1 MYQQL
6 VIKHIRCI
14 PCNRLI
20 DAKQFRTTETNKA
33 LQDER
38 IEAKINSRHLP
49 GFPTCPTCKKK
60 VVIVDPPKPT
70 PQAEK
75 PIDREKAHRQY
86 QALLKMESVLP
97 ESAGRYPSFVEF
109 CALLQKRLVQ
119 YHWKGAK
126 VKRIDMAS
134 KPLHLV
140 YVLIKGDSE

>member
-75 PIDREKAHRQY
+75 PIDREKAP
-86 QALLKMESVLP
+86 STISSPP
-97 ESAGRYPSFVEF
+97 ENGIGFAR
-109 CALLQKRLVQ
+109 KRR
-119 YHWKGAK
+119 A
-126 VKRIDMAS
+126 IS
-134 KPLHLV
+134 
-140 YVLIKGDSE
+140 